1 VTTVRAHGALREVP
15 RDAWNALVGD
25 GSPFLEWD
33 WLSALEE
40 SGAVC
45 AETGWLPQHLTVW
58 DDDRLI
64 GACPLYVKG
73 HSQGEFVFDHH
84 WASAAARARI
94 RYYPKLLVAVPFT
107 PVTGQRLLAAP
118 GEHDRVATHLAAALE
133 DVCTSQ
139 GFSSVHVNF
148 CPEDDQV
155 VLSGRGWLRRTA
167 YQYHWTNQGF
177 RTFDD
182 YLESLRSKRRY
193 QARRE
198 LGVLAEQGVTIET
211 LVGDAIPAALLPV
224 MFRLY
229 RRTVDTNPWGHRYL
243 NERFFQLVAERLRAY
258 LCFVVARQG
267 GEVIAGTFN
276 LQKAGTLYGRYWGA
290 FQDLRYLHF
299 NVCYY
304 AGIAHCIA
312 QGLQRFEPGAGGEF
326 KQLRGF
332 DATET
337 ASMHWINDVRLRAAV
352 ADHLEGERAH
362 VAAEV
367 EWLGDH
373 TALRRDR
380 GDDS

>member
-1 VTTVRAHGALREVP
+1 MTAVRAHRALREVP
-15 RDAWNALVGD
+15 RDAWNALIGD

-45 AETGWLPQHLTVW
+45 PETGWLPQHLTVW
-58 DDDRLI
+58 DGDRLI

-73 HSQGEFVFDHH
+73 HSQGEFIFDHH
-84 WASAAARARI
+84 WASAASRARI

-118 GEHDRVATHLAAALE
+118 GERDRVATHLAAALE

-148 CPEDDQV
+148 CPEADQV
-155 VLSGRGWLRRTA
+155 ALWVRGWLRRTA

-182 YLESLRSKRRY
+182 YMESLRSKRRN

-198 LGVLAEQGVTIET
+198 QGVLAEQGVTIEA
-211 LVGDAIPAALLPV
+211 LVGDAIPDALLPV

-229 RRTVDTNPWGHRYL
+229 RNTVDTNPWGHRYL

-258 LCFVVARQG
+258 LCFIVARQG
-267 GEVIAGTFN
+267 GKVIAGTFN
-276 LQKAGTLYGRYWGA
+276 LQKGGALYGRYWGA
-290 FQDLRYLHF
+290 FHDLRYLHF

-337 ASMHWINDVRLRAAV
+337 ASMHWITDVRLRAAV

-367 EWLGDH
+367 GWLGEH

-380 GDDS
+380 GDES